1 MRAVMEPVEGQ
12 QALPVVEAAAL
23 GEEAV
28 STVVRPAGKERRSQV
43 AVEAA
48 AGRRQVRRRGAR

>member
-1 MRAVMEPVEGQ
+1 M
-12 QALPVVEAAAL
+12 VEAAAL

-28 STVVRPAGKERRSQV
+28 STVVQQVGKKRRSKV

-48 AGRRQVRRRGAR
+48 AWRRQVRTQGAR

>member
-28 STVVRPAGKERRSQV
+28 STVVQQVGKKRRSKV

-48 AGRRQVRRRGAR
+48 AWRRQVRTQGAR